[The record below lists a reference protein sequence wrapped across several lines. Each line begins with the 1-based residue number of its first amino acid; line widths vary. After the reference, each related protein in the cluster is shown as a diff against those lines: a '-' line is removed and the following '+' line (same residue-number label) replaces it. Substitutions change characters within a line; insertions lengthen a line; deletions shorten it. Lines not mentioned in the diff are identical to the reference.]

1 MIRKIALACVV
12 LSLTTSCVSKKIYQD
27 LENKYADLKK
37 EHNALSDENTTL
49 KTDKNQ
55 LELDKNSLQ
64 TELDKVKSERDKLA
78 ADYAA
83 TKKNLDNLKF
93 LYDQQ
98 VEDLEEKLEDAVSA
112 YDAALLEIDPDNK
125 CCWESKHSLIAW

>member
-55 LELDKNSLQ
+55 LEADKNKLQ
-64 TELDKVKSERDKLA
+64 SELDKTKAERDKLA

-83 TKKNLDNLKF
+83 TKKNLDNLNLLF
-93 LYDQQ
+93 IFG
-98 VEDLEEKLEDAVSA
+98 
-112 YDAALLEIDPDNK
+112 AA
-125 CCWESKHSLIAW
+125 WSSYSQLIVPIVTNIFWLIG

>member
-37 EHNALSDENTTL
+37 EHNNLSDENGTL

-55 LELDKNSLQ
+55 LEL
-64 TELDKVKSERDKLA
+64 
-78 ADYAA
+78 
-83 TKKNLDNLKF
+83 
-93 LYDQQ
+93 
-98 VEDLEEKLEDAVSA
+98 
-112 YDAALLEIDPDNK
+112 EISYKPISIKQKENVI
-125 CCWESKHSLIAW
+125 S